1 MRGLDFQR
9 VHQAV
14 KVIDIGLFAVADVG
28 GVRIAV
34 PDHVVRDYA
43 KMFRVGGDIAA
54 VGLGVA
60 SGAVQQEQRKPGARL
75 EHACTDA
82 AGIVEGLL
90 QGDTLKFVPYR

>member
-1 MRGLDFQR
+1 MRGLDFHR

-14 KVIDIGLFAVADVG
+14 KVIDIGLFVVVDVG

-34 PDHVVRDYA
+34 PDHVVCDYV
-43 KMFRVGGDIAA
+43 KMFGMGGNVAA

-60 SGAVQQEQRKPGARL
+60 AGAVHQEQRKAGARL
-75 EHACTDA
+75 EHTCTDA